1 MIPLGN
7 DSEAEVMA
15 DINTTPLVDVLLVL
29 LVMLIITIPI
39 QLHSV
44 QIEMPGRNAPP
55 PITEPQVVR
64 LDITPSGTFVWNGEV
79 LAGRAALEERL
90 QQAASGQPEQPE
102 IHLRPDRLAKYDV
115 VAAALAG
122 AQRAGLKKIGLV
134 GSEQFAQ

>member
-1 MIPLGN
+1 MIPLGS

-55 PITEPQVVR
+55 PLTEPQVVR
-64 LDITPSGTFVWNGEV
+64 LDITPAGAFVWNGEV
-79 LAGRAALEERL
+79 LAGRGALEERL
-90 QQAASGQPEQPE
+90 QQAASAQPEQPE
-102 IHLRPDRLAKYDV
+102 IHLRPDRLAKYDM
-115 VAAALAG
+115 VAAALAA